1 MFYRLPAECDIDGAG
16 VDKPWNPLADTNCSD
31 RSHSNTHTHTHTHT
45 HGTDVSK
52 ELSEGCP
59 WGPPWMRPPPTLQHT
74 SCLRREGPPSLNL
87 GRGHP
92 PALRVPGGQAASLF
106 LLSVA
111 ALPGTGQKKVSLS
124 GDIRKIH
131 SRIREKNRM
140 EDKAGHAQRAPR
152 WVFSFGISA
161 AFLAPNR

>member
-1 MFYRLPAECDIDGAG
+1 MEPAGG
-16 VDKPWNPLADTNCSD
+16 HKLQRQVTQQ
-31 RSHSNTHTHTHTHT
+31 HTHTHTHTHT